1 MSIVVSI
8 EGRDAIPVR
17 AIPYV
22 TGWKLSPDVL
32 ATCLAQSSD
41 WPSHPQSMVGHH
53 VMRDGRI
60 AEMLPKEWDGIV
72 SELQSLSDALHA
84 EEVVE
89 QSSYPEWRK
98 QSISVLPSHC
108 FVWLDTLEAACRLA
122 WSRLTIVNERPGD
135 KDLNLTPYIP
145 PELVDVVFEGL
156 PAPDVTLQSTQ
167 VVRVR
172 PAEIEPQAPH
182 QAEPAEAPCSTQTT
196 FDMGVPKDDILY
208 AFPRPIQNQTEERW
222 AKMLADGRAK
232 WLKPAR
238 VDPGGKGIQ
247 SRWNPAQ
254 LAMCLAEKGHMR
266 RRDLGVIIR
275 QHFPG
280 YLPEWEAYAGSFD

>member
-1 MSIVVSI
+1 MSVVVSI

-17 AIPYV
+17 AIPFV

-41 WPSHPQSMVGHH
+41 WPSHPQNMVGHH
-53 VMRDGRI
+53 IMQDGRI

-89 QSSYPEWRK
+89 QASYREWRK

-108 FVWLDTLEAACRLA
+108 FVWLDTLESACRLA
-122 WSRLTIVNERPGD
+122 WSRLTIMNERPGD

-145 PELVDVVFEGL
+145 PKLVGVVFEGL

-172 PAEIEPQAPH
+172 PAGIEPEQAQH
-182 QAEPAEAPCSTQTT
+182 QAEPVAEPHGTT
-196 FDMGVPKDDILY
+196 GRQSQIDDQREENVSSWKAQVRSLADEEHRKAKAAGYELTKQQIADRVAAVAEKMGIRGAYAKLTPGNILRE
-208 AFPRPIQNQTEERW
+208 ALQGDRWKRPI
-222 AKMLADGRAK
+222 D
-232 WLKPAR
+232 
-238 VDPGGKGIQ
+238 
-247 SRWNPAQ
+247 
-254 LAMCLAEKGHMR
+254 
-266 RRDLGVIIR
+266 
-275 QHFPG
+275 
-280 YLPEWEAYAGSFD
+280 